1 MPLDSSI
8 HEEIR
13 TAFARLDV
21 TGLLR
26 LEKALAG
33 KPLNDMARVAFAF
46 AHHASG
52 QDAEAILASLEG
64 DGKAPRA
71 DLAYVRAFMNESAS
85 DYGAVV
91 NTLSQHLDDPDATH
105 SGRMRL
111 RVGDALM
118 RLGRYQEIEQA
129 LGPVLQ
135 PPGNQFT
142 LEGHCIVLEAMLRS
156 GAPKE
161 KLIEYAAV
169 IDGLAE
175 RGFAMQE
182 VPNAL
187 YYAQMLEKSRIETV
201 VPRLLNAHSGLL
213 DRYETANREEI
224 EYLLAAGEKFKVPAA
239 VRAAGRSYAKNP
251 FPWHGSE
258 PEKIAYLFASHEE
271 HEAALQTILAHY
283 GKKEIESRQE
293 LWGILLIESYNAGRW
308 KETLE
313 LYTDHRREIAKLPI
327 ADNAAMIRAVAQH
340 HLGRHGEF
348 LQSVEQLGE
357 AFYKQ
362 ASGEEAAREGLS
374 LAAVGREKEIP
385 EAAKRAFSARRGEQ
399 EFAGQYAST
408 MLNECTIREL
418 GAALSA
424 WIAFLP
430 SILPA
435 EQRGLHLFRLAEVV
449 SQWSML
455 DQAEE
460 LAELTTAAG
469 DPGRGAM
476 LRGAIAAARGEA
488 LAAERFFEEAIR
500 QLDGPGRSL
509 AILRRGN
516 ARRRLEDARGAAAD
530 VETALADATFP
541 GRYAVLALRAA
552 LLRESGAPDD
562 QIQQALNESM
572 AAIRALNPSAEQ
584 AVAMRFDAQQVF
596 AGDSPAAMLH
606 AAQVIAHS
614 DFGSVEVLR
623 LGRKA
628 ARAFDATEEIR
639 NAAEELCER
648 WRAENL

>member
-1 MPLDSSI
+1 MDKQI
-8 HEEIR
+8 HDEIR
-13 TAFARLDV
+13 AAFARLDH
-21 TGLLR
+21 TALLR
-26 LEKALAG
+26 LETRLSG

-46 AHHASG
+46 ARHATG
-52 QDAEAILASLEG
+52 QNAEEMLAGLEG
-64 DGKAPRA
+64 DGTAPRA
-71 DLAYVRAFMNESAS
+71 DLAYVRAFMNESAR

-91 NTLSQHLDDPDATH
+91 NTLTQHLDDPDATH

-111 RVGDALM
+111 RVGDGLM
-118 RLGRYQEIEQA
+118 RLGRYQEIEAA
-129 LGPVLQ
+129 LGPILQ

-156 GAPKE
+156 GAPKD

-187 YYAQMLEKSRIETV
+187 YYAQMLEKNRIETV
-201 VPRLLNAHSGLL
+201 VPRLLNAHSPLL
-213 DRYETANREEI
+213 DRYETTNREEI
-224 EYLLAAGEKFKVPAA
+224 EYLLAAGEKFKAPAA

-271 HEAALQTILAHY
+271 HEAARQTILAHY
-283 GKKEIESRQE
+283 GKKEIDSRQE
-293 LWGILLIESYNAGRW
+293 LWGILLIESYHAGRW
-308 KETLE
+308 KEAIDV
-313 LYTDHRREIAKLPI
+313 YTEHRREISKLHI

-340 HLGRHGEF
+340 HLGRHGEA
-348 LQSVEQLGE
+348 LASIEQLGE

-362 ASGEEAAREGLS
+362 ASGEEAAREALS

-385 EAAKRAFSARRGEQ
+385 EAAKRAFTARRGEQ
-399 EFAGQYAST
+399 EFTGQYAT
-408 MLNECTIREL
+408 TILNECTIREL
-418 GAALSA
+418 GPALSA

-430 SILPA
+430 AILPA
-435 EQRGLHLFRLAEVV
+435 DQKALHLFRLAEVV
-449 SQWSML
+449 SQWSMP
-455 DQAEE
+455 DQTEE
-460 LAELTTAAG
+460 LAELTTDAG

-476 LRGAIAAARGEA
+476 LRGGVAAARGEA

-516 ARRRLEDARGAAAD
+516 ARRRLEDTRGAAED
-530 VETALADATFP
+530 VEAVLGDASFP
-541 GRYAVLALRAA
+541 GRYAAWALKAA
-552 LLRESGAPDD
+552 LLRESGAADE
-562 QIQQALNESM
+562 QIQEALDQSM
-572 AAIRALNPSAEQ
+572 AAIRALNPTAEQ
-584 AVAMRFDAQQVF
+584 AVAMRFDAQQIF

-606 AAQVIAHS
+606 AARIIAQS
-614 DFGSVEVLR
+614 EFGNVEVLR
-623 LGRKA
+623 LARKA

-639 NAAEELCER
+639 GEAEELCER